1 MNNMDEDAEGY
12 IIGQYEDFLR
22 NVDSLRLFIVD
33 MEREVQFLER
43 NYIVESDK
51 NTRRRREF
59 R

>member
-1 MNNMDEDAEGY
+1 VNNMDEDAEGY